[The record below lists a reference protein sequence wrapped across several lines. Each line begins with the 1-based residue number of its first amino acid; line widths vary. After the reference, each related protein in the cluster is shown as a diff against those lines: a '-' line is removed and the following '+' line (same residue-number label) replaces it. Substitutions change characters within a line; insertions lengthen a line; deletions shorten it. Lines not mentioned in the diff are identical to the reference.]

1 MKSDEIIEKEEI
13 NPHELRRKILRIA
26 KELFLHPSN
35 SEVAPKSVTPSKKQ
49 IISKLTKD
57 EVKYINENYDSVFP
71 IGMPERMF
79 WNSYSGRDMNQRKKI
94 LLRIVAEDDAF
105 IIEKKLVQEQ
115 FEEGEDRTKTD
126 GKHLPPWQEVLIR
139 LPDDEREI
147 LSEVQT
153 PILSTTASLM
163 TLPQRDRLYYFST
176 GKLPIEK
183 EQDLSEAYS
192 KYISQGKPA
201 FLTSISFINDMLCAL
216 KKFDKVKDTTIMSA
230 RIKSSDSAKTNDS
243 KKALDDIFGVEVAFS
258 TSDEEREIEQIIASM
273 VNIKKEKHHDKANG
287 YKAYHCCGALSG
299 FSKDFEETKLYEI
312 LKEKYS
318 DEKRF
323 NISIFE
329 RMISIIGPKWEKYR
343 SDIIRQLIITK
354 ENFDKDSNIVIR
366 QEDKLTEQQKQII
379 ERYLK
384 KDPSLTPEEIEHAR
398 QEIDLLVSSLMPHM
412 EFQFKTISTAIN
424 AIHGPAAHHEYKDGD
439 MVKAENP
446 TPEEKEK
453 RIQEYKEYIQDK
465 YTQIWRLSGGS
476 IPDSIVPSMWKS
488 RLDGETGRNCGVTGF
503 YKLDNMEAL
512 QHIYPFF
519 INPEDLGIEPLEKY
533 GHEF

>member
-1 MKSDEIIEKEEI
+1 M
-13 NPHELRRKILRIA
+13 R
-26 KELFLHPSN
+26 
-35 SEVAPKSVTPSKKQ
+35 
-49 IISKLTKD
+49 
-57 EVKYINENYDSVFP
+57 
-71 IGMPERMF
+71 
-79 WNSYSGRDMNQRKKI
+79 
-94 LLRIVAEDDAF
+94 
-105 IIEKKLVQEQ
+105 
-115 FEEGEDRTKTD
+115 
-126 GKHLPPWQEVLIR
+126 
-139 LPDDEREI
+139 
-147 LSEVQT
+147 
-153 PILSTTASLM
+153 
-163 TLPQRDRLYYFST
+163 
-176 GKLPIEK
+176 
-183 EQDLSEAYS
+183 
-192 KYISQGKPA
+192 
-201 FLTSISFINDMLCAL
+201 TSI
-216 KKFDKVKDTTIMSA
+216 
-230 RIKSSDSAKTNDS
+230 
-243 KKALDDIFGVEVAFS
+243 
-258 TSDEEREIEQIIASM
+258 DECYNR
-273 VNIKKEKHHDKANG
+273 
-287 YKAYHCCGALSG
+287 C
-299 FSKDFEETKLYEI
+299 
-312 LKEKYS
+312 
-318 DEKRF
+318 
-323 NISIFE
+323 
-329 RMISIIGPKWEKYR
+329 
-343 SDIIRQLIITK
+343 
-354 ENFDKDSNIVIR
+354 
-366 QEDKLTEQQKQII
+366 I